1 VVGVDPKVGASLKR
15 GAKVNIVVSKGRQ
28 PIKVTD
34 FTNKPA
40 TAAVDALTKVGL
52 TVDATEQA
60 NSDTIVKGN
69 VISQSPAGG
78 TLFKGET
85 VKLVVSKG
93 PVLVP
98 VPDVQGKQEAE
109 ATQILKTAGF
119 EVKVE
124 RFMGGIFGTVRS
136 QSPGANTEQP
146 KGSTITLVIV

>member
-1 VVGVDPKVGASLKR
+1 
-15 GAKVNIVVSKGRQ
+15 
-28 PIKVTD
+28 
-34 FTNKPA
+34 
-40 TAAVDALTKVGL
+40 
-52 TVDATEQA
+52 
-60 NSDTIVKGN
+60 
-69 VISQSPAGG
+69 
-78 TLFKGET
+78 
-85 VKLVVSKG
+85 
-93 PVLVP
+93 